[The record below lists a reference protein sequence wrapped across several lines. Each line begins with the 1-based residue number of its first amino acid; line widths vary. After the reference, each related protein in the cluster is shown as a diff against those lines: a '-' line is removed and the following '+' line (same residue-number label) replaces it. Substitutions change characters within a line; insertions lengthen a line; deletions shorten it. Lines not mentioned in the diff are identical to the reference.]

1 MRSTL
6 FRTRLLP
13 LLATLWLVSGCQTPG
28 SIQPPAADLK
38 AVVEPKPVPSEDIA
52 TSDQANA
59 DYSASLESWGDRISA
74 AGGRLCRW
82 SERVYKAKVGCPK
95 P

>member
-1 MRSTL
+1 
-6 FRTRLLP
+6 
-13 LLATLWLVSGCQTPG
+13 LLASACATSG
-28 SIQPPAADLK
+28 SIPPPADDLK

-59 DYSASLESWGDRISA
+59 DYSAAVESWGDRISA

-82 SERVYKAKVGCPK
+82 TVRVYKTKVDCPK
-95 P
+95 D